1 MEHINNDYLGNL
13 DFQYNRCLT
22 QLQKDLP
29 VSDFSFDLKKH
40 PKRHK
45 AILAMSPFERL
56 KLPAEKKKKDKSV
69 IKKKNKPQ
77 QKLKTGDELAAQK
90 NQKLLKE
97 SSTKIKGLN
106 ELRMGQT
113 SFD

>member
-45 AILAMSPFERL
+45 AILAMSPFEGP

-69 IKKKNKPQ
+69 IKKKSKPQ
-77 QKLKTGDELAAQK
+77 LKLKDRDELNDQ
-90 NQKLLKE
+90 
-97 SSTKIKGLN
+97 
-106 ELRMGQT
+106 
-113 SFD
+113 